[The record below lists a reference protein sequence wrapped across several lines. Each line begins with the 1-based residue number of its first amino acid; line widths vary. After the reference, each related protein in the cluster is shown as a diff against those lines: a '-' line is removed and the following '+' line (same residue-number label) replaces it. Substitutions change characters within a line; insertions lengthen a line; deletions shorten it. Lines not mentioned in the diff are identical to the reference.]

1 MAAAKGQKEIHQN
14 VKDIEPQ
21 ICPKYTTKKGE
32 KQESSQMT
40 PPSEQEK
47 CRSFTSGYLYG
58 GSLSGYSP
66 LKILQ

>member
-1 MAAAKGQKEIHQN
+1 MAAAKGQKEKYQN

-40 PPSEQEK
+40 PQSEQEK
-47 CRSFTSGYLYG
+47 CRSFISGYL
-58 GSLSGYSP
+58 SEESFPELLP